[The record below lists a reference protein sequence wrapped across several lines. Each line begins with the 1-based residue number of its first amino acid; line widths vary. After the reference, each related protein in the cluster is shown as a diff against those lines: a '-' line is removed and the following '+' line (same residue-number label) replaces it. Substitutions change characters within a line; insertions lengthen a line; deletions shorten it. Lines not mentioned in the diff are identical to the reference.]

1 MTSQGKRLKNIR
13 TALNLSGEEFGKKI
27 GVSRQYVSNLE
38 ADRNVLN
45 NEKLVLLSD
54 DLNVNL
60 NYLFTGKGEMF
71 INECE
76 NSHALI
82 ENPDCISRF
91 NKWGDRLCNLLTENE
106 ITPKTFAKLTGI
118 NFGRMQAFILDS
130 AEPTMAELNSIK
142 SNVDISLDELL
153 YGEKVVTQNNAF
165 SPDEIAKLKKLLK
178 G

>member
-1 MTSQGKRLKNIR
+1 MFAENLKKIR
-13 TALNLSGEEFGKKI
+13 QSLGLSVAKFADKLEMSASTLTGYERGERTPSLNLFTQLCTK
-27 GVSRQYVSNLE
+27 
-38 ADRNVLN
+38 A
-45 NEKLVLLSD
+45 
-54 DLNVNL
+54 NVNI
-60 NYLFTGKGEMF
+60 NWVVSGKGEMF

-165 SPDEIAKLKKLLK
+165 SPDEIAKLKKLIR